1 MNNWDAT
8 LTHFAT
14 ALPGFEERE
23 EQTNLAHANE
33 AALNDNERLL
43 AQAGCGTGKSFG
55 GLVPLINFALATGR
69 KGVVSTATIALQTQ
83 YAQKDLPFLQGL
95 YEAAGTPFSF
105 ALVKGRSNYVCL
117 AKLAADDLDVT
128 GLPSLREELE
138 GDHTGDLND
147 IVTDLDPRE
156 HSKITA
162 SSDECPGKA
171 ECEFGERCFAEFAKT
186 RAANA
191 DVVVVNHSMLIV
203 DTEVRMRSIENK
215 GLIPEPGA
223 LLIDEAHELE
233 DYATNALGSEF
244 TERGL
249 ESFGR
254 DVAEGF
260 LKEPSA
266 QRALS
271 DATSVLFAALE
282 SFLGRNK
289 ARSSRPETAKRMSVV
304 DLADLAENL
313 LGVWEAV
320 NGLRAATA
328 EIQIYGDDKKKIV
341 KKRLMVRAERLLA
354 RINSVMTSDADQL
367 VRWVERDAKRGLL
380 LKYAPLEVGPFL
392 AQNVWRTEDSASLG
406 PASPRPSILMS
417 ATLSAGDNDFTYIA
431 RALGLADYAS
441 FDAGSPFDFEKQA
454 AIYVPKA
461 RTSANPKGFADPSK
475 DSALWRT
482 QCHQTIGSLVE
493 SAGGRTLV
501 TFTSRTA
508 MEDAYDA
515 LADRIS
521 DMGLLLMKQGERPLR
536 AISEEFT
543 RNETSVVFALKSLM
557 TGADFQG
564 DCLRVMVLDKV
575 PFVSPS
581 DIIFSARCE
590 AADKRV
596 AARYGVTGSRA
607 TFHREGSFYG
617 ISVPAA
623 TLVAAQAVG
632 RLIRTK
638 DDEGLMVILDP
649 RISEYGGKAYA
660 RKIRAAL
667 PPARKLENLREAR
680 AYLAEL
686 SARRDTVAVA

>member
-1 MNNWDAT
+1 MKNWDAT
-8 LTHFAT
+8 LAHFAT

-23 EQTNLAHANE
+23 EQTNLAHSNE
-33 AALNDNERLL
+33 DALDTNQRLL

-55 GLVPLINFALATGR
+55 GLVPLINWALATNE

-83 YAQKDLPFLQGL
+83 YAQKDLPFLQGI
-95 YEAAGTPFSF
+95 YEGAGTPFSF
-105 ALVKGRSNYVCL
+105 ALVKGRRNYVCK

-128 GLPSLREELE
+128 GLSSLREELE
-138 GDHTGDLND
+138 GGHTGDLSD
-147 IVTDLDPRE
+147 IVTELDPSE

-162 SSDECPGKA
+162 SSDECPGKL
-171 ECEFGERCFAEFAKT
+171 ECPFGEQCFAEFAKT
-186 RAANA
+186 RAAKANI
-191 DVVVVNHSMLIV
+191 VVVNHSMLIA

-223 LLIDEAHELE
+223 LLIDEAHELL

-244 TERGL
+244 TQRGL
-249 ESFGR
+249 EAFGR

-260 LKEPSA
+260 LKDPAA
-266 QRALS
+266 QGPLDS
-271 DATSVLFAALE
+271 TTTVLFEALE
-282 SFLGRNK
+282 TFLGRNK
-289 ARSSRPETAKRMSVV
+289 ARGSRPETAKRMTVV

-313 LGVWEAV
+313 LGVWESV
-320 NGLRAATA
+320 NDLRAQVAGV
-328 EIQIYGDDKKKIV
+328 QVHGDDKKKIV
-341 KKRLMVRAERLLA
+341 KKRLLTRAERLLA

-367 VRWVERDAKRGLL
+367 VRWVERDPKRGLL

-392 AQNVWRTEDSASLG
+392 AQNVWRTEDSPSLG
-406 PASPRPSILMS
+406 PARPRPSILMS
-417 ATLSAGDNDFTYIA
+417 ATLSAGSNDFTYIA
-431 RALGLADYAS
+431 RTLGLDEYAS

-454 AIYVPKA
+454 TIYVPKA

-493 SAGGRTLV
+493 AAGGRTLV
-501 TFTSRTA
+501 TFTSRVA
-508 MEDAYDA
+508 MDEAYEA
-515 LADRIS
+515 LVDRFS
-521 DMGLLLMKQGERPLR
+521 DLGLKLMKQGDRPLR
-536 AISEEFT
+536 ALSEEFAS
-543 RNETSVVFALKSLM
+543 NETSVLFALKSLM

-564 DCLRVMVLDKV
+564 DCLRLMVLDKV
-575 PFVSPS
+575 PFVSPT
-581 DIIFSARCE
+581 DIIFAARCE

-596 AARYGVTGSRA
+596 AARYGVTGSQA

-638 DDEGLMVILDP
+638 EDEGLMVILDP
-649 RISEYGGKAYA
+649 RISEFGGKGYGK
-660 RKIRAAL
+660 KIRAAL
-667 PPARKLENLREAR
+667 PPARKLDNLNEAR

-686 SARRDTVAVA
+686 AARRDTQAVA